1 MGCRGVTGSTPRQL
15 SFRASGAAEDGEEV
29 VLSPRTKSGTT
40 SPATSVARRIGETQ
54 LGLMQEPGVTLVLS
68 ENGCGGKDKSG
79 RTEDMVRERGQQQER
94 EAKEARAKLM
104 LELVHEATSSPQTPP
119 IAPLSN
125 AGGAVAAASGNR
137 PKSRKQR

>member
-15 SFRASGAAEDGEEV
+15 SFRGSGAAEDGEDV
-29 VLSPRTKSGTT
+29 VPSPRTNSGTT
-40 SPATSVARRIGETQ
+40 SPATAVARRIGEMQ
-54 LGLMQEPGVTLVLS
+54 LGLLQEPGVTLVLS
-68 ENGCGGKDKSG
+68 ETGCGGKDKSG
-79 RTEDMVRERGQQQER
+79 RTEELVRERGRQQER

-104 LELVHEATSSPQTPP
+104 LELVHEAASSPQTPP
-119 IAPLSN
+119 VALSN